1 MTFWYLESGF
11 LGLSAD
17 SSSDVFEVGSFDS
30 GFLVE
35 EGVQGS
41 DMSRAADDSDADP
54 EHVGSLSR
62 SSSLILDFVL
72 LTLVL
77 LLFTC
82 LDLCFPSSNPVDSLV
97 SDCVCSVSDSMSDV

>member
-1 MTFWYLESGF
+1 MTIWYLESRS
-11 LGLSAD
+11 LELSAD
-17 SSSDVFEVGSFDS
+17 SSSDMFEVGSSDS
-30 GFLVE
+30 EFSVD

-62 SSSLILDFVL
+62 PSSLILDFVL

-82 LDLCFPSSNPVDSLV
+82 LDVCFPSSFPVDSLV
-97 SDCVCSVSDSMSDV
+97 SDCVCSVSVSVSDS